1 MRKTAGYTQYW
12 QVRGQGFTDKQWRTI
27 LSLTAEIIS
36 NAEQGGTFIAG
47 PDGTGEPEL
56 GARCIDLNG
65 SDSEMGEPFHLS
77 KAADPA
83 WGKCK
88 TLHQPYDAVVVS
100 ILTAAKKVA
109 PDILEIN
116 SDGGRDVFK
125 RIFAMSDPNLFAK
138 TVKLATEKPAL
149 RPQLLPAILKHAS
162 VEKVAQRR
170 FLVAYAHQNPDF
182 RDELCRRL
190 YAARGIKALEFNTE
204 QAKKK
209 YLKEHPAADAGAHT
223 VKKTGPKN
231 KDEKSE
237 GKKEKAETKK
247 EEGGAVAEKNLGKG
261 AKPSQV
267 HGNAVVHGS
276 AKIED
281 NAEVGGH
288 SVVYGKAR
296 ITGSAKVGGD
306 SDISGSAHVAKRAE
320 ISNATIAGKARI
332 GGTAKINGGKI
343 DGDAVIVGRDTW
355 EAMEVSHGQWKGP
368 KGPKMVAEKNLKDE
382 DVDAVLNQVVNK
394 KGMMLTPMQLMQKF
408 MREAKPETRER
419 MKDMT
424 PAEFMEI
431 VKFMADD
438 EEVDAGMGGKAASMK
453 STLTDAQLRS
463 ATIRVAHATKDPVL
477 RKKLAQILK
486 AADSHE
492 DDDEKEGKWE
502 EGSNP
507 TDAEITKGMSPEE
520 KAKWMENKGQVQNKG
535 AATEKQAAARKAAA
549 TQLAKLAFPKTNL
562 KIAEKWIQDAI
573 HDPGRVH
580 RYLGVP
586 EGTTIPM
593 GKIDGAIEKVKGT
606 GDNSLLSALILAKRL
621 KDMNKGAAQP
631 AA

>member
-332 GGTAKINGGKI
+332 GASAKINGGKI

-408 MREAKPETRER
+408 LREAKPETRER
-419 MKDMT
+419 MKGMS

-463 ATIRVAHATKDPVL
+463 ATIRVAHSTKDPVL

-486 AADSHE
+486 DADQHE

-502 EGSNP
+502 EGSHP
-507 TDAEITKGMSPEE
+507 SVEEITKGMSPKE
-520 KAKWMENKGQVQNKG
+520 KEDWIKNKGQVHKNKE
-535 AATEKQAAARKAAA
+535 AAEAKAAA
-549 TQLAKLAFPKTNL
+549 SKKLAQKLFPKTAV

-586 EGTTIPM
+586 EGTPIPM
-593 GKIDGAIEKVKGT
+593 GKIDTAIEKVKGT
-606 GDNSLLSALILAKRL
+606 GDTSLLSALVLAKRL
-621 KDMNKGAAQP
+621 KDMNKGAS